1 MSLIFDEENHI
12 YHVDGK
18 VYPSVTQIIRP
29 LYSFDGID
37 SSVLEYA
44 AARGRAVHKA
54 IELLNANDLDESSL
68 DPVLVPYLDA
78 YKKFA
83 SEMKFTATHSERH
96 LSHPSMHY
104 AGTPD
109 IEGVILKGK
118 HKGDWL
124 VDLKA
129 VAVLHA
135 SVGVQLAAYAAL
147 IGKPNIRRAAV
158 QLKPDGKYLFE
169 EYPDWS
175 DWPTF
180 VSCLTVHNFRS
191 NHNVK

>member
-1 MSLIFDEENHI
+1 MLEFDEENHI

-18 VYPSVTQIIRP
+18 VYPSVTQIIKP

-37 SSVLEYA
+37 SGVLEYA

-54 IELLNANDLDESSL
+54 VELWNANDLDESTL
-68 DPVLVPYLDA
+68 DPVLVPYLEA

-83 SEMKFTATHSERH
+83 TEMKFTATHSERH
-96 LSHPSMHY
+96 LAHPSMHY

-109 IEGVILKGK
+109 IEGKINEGK
-118 HKGDWL
+118 HKGEWL

-135 SVGVQLAAYAAL
+135 SAGVQLAAYANL
-147 IGKPNIRRAAV
+147 IGKPSIRRAAV
-158 QLKPDGKYLFE
+158 QLKPTGKYLFE
-169 EYPDWS
+169 EYPS
-175 DWPTF
+175 KADWPTF
-180 VSCLTVHNFRS
+180 VACLTVHNFREN
-191 NHNVK
+191 NHVT